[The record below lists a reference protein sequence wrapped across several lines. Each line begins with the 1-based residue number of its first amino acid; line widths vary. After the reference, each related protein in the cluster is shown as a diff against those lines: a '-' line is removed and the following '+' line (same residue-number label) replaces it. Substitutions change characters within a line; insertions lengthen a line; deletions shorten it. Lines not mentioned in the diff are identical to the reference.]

1 MSTLIVEKERPSL
14 AQAQKAKKKRQGF
27 FLAAPILPGFGL
39 SFGWSVF
46 YISLVLLLPVA
57 ALLYYVNGLTWQEY
71 WQAVS
76 DPRVVHSY
84 WVTLSAALYSTAI
97 ALVIGIAL
105 AWVID
110 RYEFPGRRFLDALV
124 DLPFALPTSVAGLT
138 FAMLLIPTG
147 LLGQALAAEGSI
159 GAWLTWIAPEGIQV
173 SYAFPG
179 IVIAMV
185 FTSLP
190 FVVRTVQPVLADLS
204 VDIEEAASTLGANA
218 WQRFRHVVLPFL
230 VPALVTGGGQA
241 FVRGLGEFGAVVMIA
256 GNIPFKTEV
265 TSLMI
270 FVRLEEYN
278 YPAAAAIASVVLVAS
293 LLLLFSL
300 YWLQSRVFSW
310 QRQL

>member
-1 MSTLIVEKERPSL
+1 MTTLVVKEGHSVQLSNPTTKQRS
-14 AQAQKAKKKRQGF
+14 KRF
-27 FLAAPILPGFGL
+27 FLTAPVLPGFTL

-46 YISLVLLLPVA
+46 YISIVLLLPVA
-57 ALLYYVNGLTWQEY
+57 ALLYYVQGLTWQEY
-71 WQAVS
+71 WQAVA
-76 DPRVVHSY
+76 DPRVLHSY
-84 WVTLSAALYSTAI
+84 KITLLAALYSTAL
-97 ALVIGIAL
+97 ALVFGVAL
-105 AWVID
+105 AWVIG
-110 RYEFPGRRFLDALV
+110 RYEFPGRRILDALV

-138 FAMLLIPTG
+138 FAMLLVPTG
-147 LLGQALAAEGSI
+147 WLGQALAADGVVGS
-159 GAWLTWIAPEGIQV
+159 WLTWIAPEGIKV

-179 IVIAMV
+179 IVVAMV

-190 FVVRTVQPVLADLS
+190 FVVRTVQPVLAELH
-204 VDIEEAASTLGANA
+204 VDVEEAAATLGANG
-218 WQRFRHVVLPFL
+218 WQRFRYVVLPFL

-278 YPAAAAIASVVLVAS
+278 YPAAAAIASVVLLAS
-293 LLLLFSL
+293 LVLLFAL

-310 QRQL
+310 QRQV

>member
-1 MSTLIVEKERPSL
+1 MTTLAAPQTHPKRRVSTPLLLK
-14 AQAQKAKKKRQGF
+14 
-27 FLAAPILPGFGL
+27 AAPILPGFSL

-71 WQAVS
+71 WQAVA
-76 DPRVVHSY
+76 DPRVVNSY
-84 WVTLSAALYSTAI
+84 KVTLTAALYSTLI
-97 ALVIGIAL
+97 ALAVGVLL

-110 RYEFPGRRFLDALV
+110 RYEFPGRRLLDALV

-138 FAMLLIPTG
+138 FAMLLVPG
-147 LLGQALAAEGSI
+147 GWLGQAFAVDGIIGSH
-159 GAWLTWIAPEGIQV
+159 LTWIAPEGIKI

-179 IVIAMV
+179 IVVAMV

-190 FVVRTVQPVLADLS
+190 FVVRTVQPVLAELEQD
-204 VDIEEAASTLGANA
+204 VEEAAATLGATA
-218 WQRFRHVVLPFL
+218 WQRFRHVNLPFL

-293 LLLLFSL
+293 LALLFAL
-300 YWLQSRVFSW
+300 QWLQRRVFAW
-310 QRQL
+310 QREQ

>member
-1 MSTLIVEKERPSL
+1 MTTLVAEEGQPVQQRSKT
-14 AQAQKAKKKRQGF
+14 ARQRKSRF
-27 FLAAPILPGFGL
+27 FLAAPILPGFKL

-46 YISLVLLLPVA
+46 YISVVLLLPVA
-57 ALLYYVNGLTWQEY
+57 ALLYYVQGLTWQEY
-71 WQAVS
+71 WQAVA

-97 ALVIGIAL
+97 ALLIGVAL

-110 RYEFPGRRFLDALV
+110 RYEFPGRRLLDALV

-138 FAMLLIPTG
+138 FAMLLVPSG
-147 LLGQALAAEGSI
+147 WLGQALAADGVI
-159 GAWLTWIAPEGIQV
+159 GAWLTWFAPEGIKV

-179 IVIAMV
+179 IVVAMV

-190 FVVRTVQPVLADLS
+190 FVVRTVQPVLAEMHTD
-204 VDIEEAASTLGANA
+204 VEEAAATLGANA
-218 WQRFRHVVLPFL
+218 WQRFRYVVLPFL

-241 FVRGLGEFGAVVMIA
+241 LVRGLGEFGAVVMIA

>member
-1 MSTLIVEKERPSL
+1 M
-14 AQAQKAKKKRQGF
+14 
-27 FLAAPILPGFGL
+27 PGFSI

-71 WQAVS
+71 WQAVA
-76 DPRVVHSY
+76 DPRVVNSY
-84 WVTLSAALYSTAI
+84 KVTLTAALYSTFI
-97 ALVIGIAL
+97 ALVVGVL
-105 AWVID
+105 FAWVID
-110 RYEFPGRRFLDALV
+110 RYQFPGRRLLDALV

-138 FAMLLIPTG
+138 FAMLLVPSG
-147 LLGQALAAEGSI
+147 WLGQVFAVDGVIGSYLA
-159 GAWLTWIAPEGIQV
+159 WIAPEGIKI

-179 IVIAMV
+179 IVTAMV

-190 FVVRTVQPVLADLS
+190 FVVRTVQPVLAELHQD
-204 VDIEEAASTLGANA
+204 VEEAAATLGATA
-218 WQRFRHVVLPFL
+218 WQRFRHVVFPFL

-278 YPAAAAIASVVLVAS
+278 YPAAAAIASVVLVIS
-293 LLLLFSL
+293 LALLFAL
-300 YWLQSRVFSW
+300 QWLQRRVFAW
-310 QRQL
+310 QREQ

>member
-1 MSTLIVEKERPSL
+1 M
-14 AQAQKAKKKRQGF
+14 
-27 FLAAPILPGFGL
+27 
-39 SFGWSVF
+39 
-46 YISLVLLLPVA
+46 SLVLLLPVA

-71 WQAVS
+71 WQAVT
-76 DPRVVHSY
+76 DPRVLNSY
-84 WVTLSAALYSTAI
+84 KVTLTAALYSTLI
-97 ALVIGIAL
+97 ALVVGVL
-105 AWVID
+105 FAWVID
-110 RYEFPGRRFLDALV
+110 RYRFPGRRFLDALI

-138 FAMLLIPTG
+138 FAMLFVPTG
-147 LLGQALAAEGSI
+147 WLGQAFAAEGVI
-159 GAWLTWIAPEGIQV
+159 GSYLTWIAPEGIKI

-179 IVIAMV
+179 IVVAMV

-190 FVVRTVQPVLADLS
+190 FVVRTVQPVLAELHQD
-204 VDIEEAASTLGANA
+204 VEEVAATLGATE
-218 WQRFRHVVLPFL
+218 WQRFRHVILPFL

-293 LLLLFSL
+293 LALLFL
-300 YWLQSRVFSW
+300 LQWLQRRVFAW
-310 QRQL
+310 QREQ

>member
-1 MSTLIVEKERPSL
+1 MTTLAAP
-14 AQAQKAKKKRQGF
+14 QTHTKRRVRAP
-27 FLAAPILPGFGL
+27 FLLKAAPILPGFSL

-46 YISLVLLLPVA
+46 YISWVLLLPVA
-57 ALLYYVNGLTWQEY
+57 ALLYYVNGLTWLEY

-76 DPRVVHSY
+76 DPRVVNSY
-84 WVTLSAALYSTAI
+84 KVTLTAALYSTLI
-97 ALVIGIAL
+97 ALAVGVLL

-110 RYEFPGRRFLDALV
+110 RYEFPGRRLLDALV

-138 FAMLLIPTG
+138 FAMLLVPG
-147 LLGQALAAEGSI
+147 GWLGQAFAVDGLIGSH
-159 GAWLTWIAPEGIQV
+159 LTWIAPEGIKI

-179 IVIAMV
+179 IVVAMV

-190 FVVRTVQPVLADLS
+190 FVVRTVQPVLAELEQD
-204 VDIEEAASTLGANA
+204 VEEAAATLGATA
-218 WQRFRHVVLPFL
+218 WQRFRHVSLPFL

-293 LLLLFSL
+293 LALLFAL
-300 YWLQSRVFSW
+300 QWLQRRVFAW
-310 QRQL
+310 QREQ